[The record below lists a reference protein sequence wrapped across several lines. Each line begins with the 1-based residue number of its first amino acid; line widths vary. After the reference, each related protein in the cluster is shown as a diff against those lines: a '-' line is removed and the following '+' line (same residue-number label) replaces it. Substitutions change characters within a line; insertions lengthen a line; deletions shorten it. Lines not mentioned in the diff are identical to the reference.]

1 MKEGIYTLSASQ
13 LRQWNRVQAIL
24 GFHFFL
30 YDLFRR
36 CFSVFLSISSF
47 FFFFVCLS
55 FTFDFVIFKFAIYA
69 VRIFSF
75 SLSLP
80 ASSLNILSLIV
91 ENFPLKA
98 AKSGTDETCH
108 KNPFSVQLAGEIH
121 KK

>member
-24 GFHFFL
+24 GFHFFF
-30 YDLFRR
+30 YMICFVVVFRSS
-36 CFSVFLSISSF
+36 CQFLSF
-47 FFFFVCLS
+47 CLS
-55 FTFDFVIFKFAIYA
+55 FSFDFVIFKFAIYA